1 MATTKSCYSWPA
13 MLAGVLSESSRV
25 VSNHSRHFLALSVLF
40 LLPLSS
46 VLIASPSLVPLLI
59 HRRQSHPPQ
68 SLLREAAPSS
78 PSHDLTRTLIL
89 AAAAATLFLPI
100 ASAAVAA
107 VTRSVNHGFY
117 GRPVKILPNLR
128 SLHIPV
134 LHLLATI
141 LSGFLIFS
149 AIVALIVSLCLL
161 VLFVLSILDVE
172 SGSVPPYSF
181 AAGIAA
187 ITIARCQLEWC
198 LAGVVSVMESSW
210 GFAPL
215 KRSGELIDGM
225 RLAAICLWVFFG
237 AGAGFTLWG
246 FGLWEVPSGGS
257 WYDVIPVVGKTVLG
271 SALMALLLLYIFVTH
286 AALYLYCKA
295 VHGEL
300 LGEIVEEF
308 ASEYVT
314 LPFDDNR
321 VPHVVSVI
329 LR

>member
-1 MATTKSCYSWPA
+1 MSKSSYSWPA
-13 MLAGVLSESSRV
+13 MLAGVLSVSSRV
-25 VSNHSRHFLALSVLF
+25 VSDHSRHFLALSVLF
-40 LLPLSS
+40 LLPLSFII
-46 VLIASPSLVPLLI
+46 IASPSLLPILMHHHQFL
-59 HRRQSHPPQ
+59 PPQ
-68 SLLREAAPSS
+68 SLLRDAPLSS
-78 PSHDLTRTLIL
+78 TSPDFTRTLIL
-89 AAAAATLFLPI
+89 ASAAAALFLPI
-100 ASAAVAA
+100 ASAGAAA
-107 VTRSVNHGFY
+107 VTRSVIDGFY

-134 LHLLATI
+134 LHLLATV

-161 VLFVLSILDVE
+161 LLFILSILDVE

-187 ITIARCQLEWC
+187 ITIARFQLEWC
-198 LAGVVSVMESSW
+198 LAGVVSVMESTW

-225 RLAAICLWVFFG
+225 RLAAICLWVVFG
-237 AGAGFTLWG
+237 AGIGFTLWG
-246 FGLWEVPSGGS
+246 LGLWEIPSGGS
-257 WYDVIPVVGKTVLG
+257 WYDVMPVVGKTVLG
-271 SALMALLLLYIFVTH
+271 SALTSLLLLYIIVTH

-321 VPHVVSVI
+321 VPHVVSVV

>member
-1 MATTKSCYSWPA
+1 

-25 VSNHSRHFLALSVLF
+25 VSDHSRHFLALSVLF

-46 VLIASPSLVPLLI
+46 VLIASPSLLPLLI
-59 HRRQSHPPQ
+59 HHRQNLPPQ
-68 SLLREAAPSS
+68 SLLRGALRSS
-78 PSHDLTRTLIL
+78 PFPDLTRSLIL
-89 AAAAATLFLPI
+89 AAAAAVLFLPI
-100 ASAAVAA
+100 TSAAVAA

-134 LHLLATI
+134 LHLLATV
-141 LSGFLIFS
+141 LSGLIIFS

-161 VLFVLSILDVE
+161 LLFVLSILDVE
-172 SGSVPPYSF
+172 SGSIPPYSF
-181 AAGIAA
+181 AAVVSSVI
-187 ITIARCQLEWC
+187 IARFLLEWC

-225 RLAAICLWVFFG
+225 RLAAISLWVFFG
-237 AGAGFTLWG
+237 TGIGFTLWG
-246 FGLWEVPSGGS
+246 FGLWKIPSGGS
-257 WYDVIPVVGKTVLG
+257 WHVVIPVVGKTVLG
-271 SALMALLLLYIFVTH
+271 SALTALLLLYILVTQ

>member
-1 MATTKSCYSWPA
+1 MATAKSSYSWPA
-13 MLAGVLSESSRV
+13 MLAGVLSESYRV
-25 VSNHSRHFLALSVLF
+25 VSDHCRHFLALSVLF

-46 VLIASPSLVPLLI
+46 LLIASPSLLPLFI
-59 HRRQSHPPQ
+59 HRRHSFHPK
-68 SLLREAAPSS
+68 SLLRSSPISPSS
-78 PSHDLTRTLIL
+78 PDLTGTLIL
-89 AAAAATLFLPI
+89 SAAAVLSLAIASAAAAAI
-100 ASAAVAA
+100 
-107 VTRSVNHGFY
+107 TRSVNHGFY
-117 GRPVKILPNLR
+117 GRPVKLLTNLR

-134 LHLLATI
+134 LRLIATLLSA
-141 LSGFLIFS
+141 LLIFS

-161 VLFVLSILDVE
+161 LLLLLSLLDVE

-181 AAGIAA
+181 AAIVAA
-187 ITIARCQLEWC
+187 ITIARLQLEWC
-198 LAGVVSVMESSW
+198 LAGVVAVMESSW

-225 RLAAICLWVFFG
+225 WPATICLWVFFG
-237 AGAGFTLWG
+237 SGIGLTQWSL
-246 FGLWEVPSGGS
+246 GLWKIPVSGS
-257 WYDVIPVVGKTVLG
+257 WFEVMPVVGKTILG
-271 SALMALLLLYIFVTH
+271 SALMALLLFYLLVTH

-300 LGEIVEEF
+300 PGEIVEEF

-314 LPFDDNR
+314 LPFDENR